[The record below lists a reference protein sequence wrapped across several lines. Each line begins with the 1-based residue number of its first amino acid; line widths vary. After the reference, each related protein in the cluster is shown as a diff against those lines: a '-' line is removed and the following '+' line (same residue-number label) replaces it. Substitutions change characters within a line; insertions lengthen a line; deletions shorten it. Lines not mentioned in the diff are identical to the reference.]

1 MPNKPTKRDRREASK
16 QQRLESEQRAKKQRR
31 MRYLYGGIG
40 AAAVIG
46 LVVALVLASGKSTT
60 VNVAALNRAAA
71 AAGCSS
77 LQQSSEEGHDH
88 VNLGT
93 HVNYGTNPPT
103 SGDHYP
109 VTGNTIPAPTGV
121 HLSSPIQNEIQ
132 VHNLEHGHIGIQYA
146 DNIPAAVRTALENF
160 TRGHDTWV
168 FMAPRDQPPS
178 ASLPTGV
185 QVAFTAWTR
194 LISCTS
200 LTDASSVVALAQTF
214 YDDYHGQGREFV
226 PGTPIS

>member
-1 MPNKPTKRDRREASK
+1 MPNKPTKKDRREASK
-16 QQRLESEQRAKKQRR
+16 QARFEAELRAKKQRR
-31 MRYLYGGIG
+31 MRFLYGGIG

-46 LVVALVLASGKSTT
+46 LIVALVIASGSSVV

-71 AAGCSS
+71 AAGCTS
-77 LQQSSEEGHDH
+77 LQIHAEEGHNH
-88 VNLGT
+88 VKLGT
-93 HVNYGTNPPT
+93 TVSYGTNPPT

-109 VTGNTIPAPTGV
+109 VTGNSIPAPTGV
-121 HLSSPIQNEIQ
+121 HLLPIQNEVQ

-146 DNIPAAVRTALENF
+146 DTLPAAIKTELENF
-160 TRGHDTWV
+160 TRSHNTWV
-168 FMAPRDQPPS
+168 FIAPRDQPPTE
-178 ASLPTGV
+178 ALPAGV

-200 LTDASSVVALAQTF
+200 PTDAGSLVALAQTF
-214 YDDYHGQGREFV
+214 YDDYHGQGREFI